1 MKNILKIYQF
11 IIKQPFDLIMGLI
24 TLFFFSAFSGASIT
38 LVIPLFDQIFTQQT
52 NKIILYSQYSDFK
65 NEVLKVMAE
74 TYSQTPFALNSEYLM
89 VYWNKIQTIM
99 SQSDPFM
106 LLWLIC
112 VILGV
117 MYLFKN
123 IFYVLNRIF
132 FVNLRGK
139 SILRIRN
146 ECYRKYL
153 NQSYSFFNQNRVGD
167 SIVRMVNDI
176 DIVNNYFIDNVLKVI
191 KESFSIAIFAF
202 IAIKLNPKLFLFSI
216 LFLPGFTF
224 GVNFISKKIRKYAK
238 KIQAELSNM
247 FSNIEEVLNSMRI
260 VKAFSREDYEYSKL
274 VRINKK
280 FFRFWRKSQVYW
292 SFGIPLGEVSTL
304 VTGIAIIIIGG
315 QNILSQNSQFSFGD
329 FTAFLFA
336 VFSMLHPLK
345 ALTNSLTDVK
355 KAMVSVDRVVEIL
368 DLNSEIQ
375 EDVNAIEKE
384 HFLEKIEF
392 KNVSFAYNQ
401 ENEVLKNVSFDIKKG
416 EKVAF
421 IGASGSGKT
430 TIANLINRMYDP
442 SNGQILIDGID
453 IKNLKIKKFRKMFG
467 IVTQESILF
476 TDTLINNIK
485 YGTDDDCDFQKVKEA
500 CEFAYADE
508 FIKDLPDQYESM
520 IMPHAYNLSG
530 GQRQRLCIAR
540 AIINNPDIL
549 IFDEATSALD
559 TDSEKKVQNAIEK
572 AAGNRT
578 VILIAHRLSTILS
591 ADKIIILEKGKIVG
605 MGHHEDLIKNNEKYQ
620 HFYNLQFNTSPLES

>member
-11 IIKQPFDLIMGLI
+11 IIKQPLDLIMGLI

-38 LVIPLFDQIFTQQT
+38 LVIPLFDQIFTQQAD
-52 NKIILYSQYSDFK
+52 KIIQYTRFSEFKSAFTQLISDTFH
-65 NEVLKVMAE
+65 
-74 TYSQTPFALNSEYLM
+74 QTPFTLNSEYVLI
-89 VYWNKIQTIM
+89 YWEKLQILM
-99 SQSDPFM
+99 SQTDPFL

-112 VILGV
+112 VVLGI
-117 MYLFKN
+117 MYLMKN
-123 IFYVLNRIF
+123 VFYVLNRIF

-176 DIVNNYFIDNVLKVI
+176 DIVNNYFIDNVLKVL

-280 FFRFWRKSQVYW
+280 FFKFWRKSQVYW

-304 VTGIAIIIIGG
+304 VTGIAIILVGG
-315 QNILSQNSQFSFGD
+315 QNILKQNSQFTFGD

-368 DLNSEIQ
+368 DLHSEIQ
-375 EDVNAIEKE
+375 EDENAIDKE
-384 HFLEKIEF
+384 HFLDKIEF
-392 KNVSFAYNQ
+392 KNVSFAYNKD
-401 ENEVLKNVSFDIKKG
+401 NEIIKNVSFDICKG

-442 SNGQILIDGID
+442 TDGQILIDGID
-453 IKNLKIKKFRKMFG
+453 IKKLNIKKFRKMFG

-476 TDTLINNIK
+476 TDTLANNIR
-485 YGTDDDCDFQKVKEA
+485 YGTDDNCDFQKIKEA

-508 FIKDLPDQYESM
+508 FINELPDQYETL

-559 TDSEKKVQNAIEK
+559 TDSENKVQNAIEN
-572 AAGNRT
+572 ATGNRT

-591 ADKIIILEKGKIVG
+591 ADKIIVLEKGKIIG
-605 MGHHEDLIKNNEKYQ
+605 IGPHHELIKTNEKYQ
-620 HFYNLQFNTSPLES
+620 HFYQLQFNKSQVD